1 MPYTY
6 MLRCSDR
13 TLYVGSTIDLDRRLA

>member
-1 MPYTY
+1 